1 MLPFTAVVPMD
12 VAQQAY
18 VQVRAEERVRFGSDI
33 NAAETEINP
42 QLRYDFIW
50 RGGQNHFVAIYQP
63 RPLQATLL
71 ADLVVA
77 AFTIVTLATL
87 SSGLMF
93 ATFFTAGGTLSFGTA
108 STLPYCVDLPGARE
122 AICQCDFAW

>member
-1 MLPFTAVVPMD
+1 MLPFSAVVPMD

-33 NAAETEINP
+33 NAAETELNP

-63 RPLQATLL
+63 RFVYTHAWNRRFPDPTL
-71 ADLVVA
+71 
-77 AFTIVTLATL
+77 INP
-87 SSGLMF
+87 
-93 ATFFTAGGTLSFGTA
+93 GTLNQDPVNANPLSALHNGGFGFEA
-108 STLPYCVDLPGARE
+108 VRPRWRLSLYQFGAYGPVR
-122 AICQCDFAW
+122 